1 MPETGE
7 SSATLDHLIDRIQK
21 DGIEK
26 AEKESAERVAAAE
39 RKAEEIVSAAEQKAR
54 DILAKAEKE
63 GAQFEERA
71 RRSLAQAARDTL
83 LSVSKAIDTLFQELA
98 ARSVRQSLRPDVLR
112 GLISDIIHRYFSE
125 PEAQRD
131 VHVLVTKEDAD
142 AIGKQLMAEFGD
154 AAKQGITLGE
164 DNELTGGFR
173 ISLKDQHLYH
183 DLSVEAVS
191 RLLCAFL
198 RPQLAEITR
207 ETLKTMQT
215 EQGAAKDKD

>member
-7 SSATLDHLIDRIQK
+7 PSATLDNLIDRIQK

-26 AEKESAERVAAAE
+26 AEQESAERVAAAE
-39 RKAEEIVSAAEQKAR
+39 RQAEEIVSSAEKKAR
-54 DILAKAEKE
+54 TIVANAEKE

-83 LSVSKAIDTLFQELA
+83 LSVSQAVDILFQELA
-98 ARSVRQSLRPDVLR
+98 QRSARQSMQPDALRE
-112 GLISDIIHRYFSE
+112 LISDVIHRYFSK
-125 PEAQRD
+125 PDAQHD
-131 VHVLVTKEDAD
+131 VHILVTKEDAN
-142 AIGKQLMAEFGD
+142 AIGKQLMSEFGE

-164 DNELTGGFR
+164 DNDLTGGFR

-183 DLSVEAVS
+183 DLSVETIA
-191 RLLCAFL
+191 RLLCTFL

-207 ETLKTMQT
+207 ETLQTMQK
-215 EQGAAKDKD
+215 EQGATKTRD